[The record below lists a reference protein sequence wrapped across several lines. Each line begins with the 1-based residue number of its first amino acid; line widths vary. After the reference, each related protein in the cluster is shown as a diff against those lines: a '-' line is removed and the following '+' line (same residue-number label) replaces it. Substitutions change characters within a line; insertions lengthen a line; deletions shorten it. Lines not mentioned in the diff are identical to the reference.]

1 MDKKQLIKNYCEALN
16 QGRAAI
22 FAGAGLSVGAGF
34 VTWSKLLED
43 AAKELNYPLDGNTDL
58 PLLAQFYFNEK
69 KSNTYL
75 FKIIQKFF
83 PTSVQPTV
91 NHKILA
97 SLPIKTYWTTNYDHL
112 IEDALRDEGKKYEA
126 KVTPESVSVSSGE
139 SDAIV
144 YKMHG
149 DIVDTTKCVLTRDN
163 FEDYSETH
171 KAYLDNFTYDLRN
184 KTFLFLG
191 LSFDDPNIKYV
202 LGYVRRLTKGNPNEH
217 YYILKAVSKES
228 GESDDAFKQRQKAQ
242 ELFVDDLKNYDVQ
255 TCFINDYKEITE
267 VLSVIKSGY
276 QRRSVFLSGAA
287 TFYDPFQKDDVNTFI
302 RNLSA
307 ALIHEGFRIVNGYGL
322 GFGNEV
328 IAGALGQLQIDN
340 KPVDG
345 NLLIRP
351 FPQGDRKLKVYW
363 TKLRQDMIS
372 HTGISIFLFGNKAD
386 KTTGKRIPSNG
397 MQEEYDIS
405 KAQGNF
411 LIPVGATGD
420 MSKILCDVQLA
431 EITKS
436 PSPLSPAV
444 DELNALNDN
453 TKSFDELKQIIINI
467 VKRVQL

>member
-322 GFGNEV
+322 GFGNIWQDSKRSTES
-328 IAGALGQLQIDN
+328 IPQLFM
-340 KPVDG
+340 G
-345 NLLIRP
+345 
-351 FPQGDRKLKVYW
+351 
-363 TKLRQDMIS
+363 
-372 HTGISIFLFGNKAD
+372 
-386 KTTGKRIPSNG
+386 
-397 MQEEYDIS
+397 
-405 KAQGNF
+405 
-411 LIPVGATGD
+411 
-420 MSKILCDVQLA
+420 
-431 EITKS
+431 
-436 PSPLSPAV
+436 
-444 DELNALNDN
+444 
-453 TKSFDELKQIIINI
+453 
-467 VKRVQL
+467 